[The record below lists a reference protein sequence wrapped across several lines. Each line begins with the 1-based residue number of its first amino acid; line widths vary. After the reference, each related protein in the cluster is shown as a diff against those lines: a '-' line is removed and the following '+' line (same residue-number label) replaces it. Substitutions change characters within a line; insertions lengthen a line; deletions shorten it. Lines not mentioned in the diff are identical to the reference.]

1 MQTHDQFSLQK
12 EHTSPPT
19 IMPISVSE
27 KAQDKIREDE
37 SSNFFF
43 SAVLPPSNASVF
55 LGSQGLSTPLS
66 SWRGTHLHKDIE
78 GPVD

>member
-27 KAQDKIREDE
+27 KAQDKITEDE
-37 SSNFFF
+37 SSDFFF
-43 SAVLPPSNASVF
+43 SAVLPPSAF
-55 LGSQGLSTPLS
+55 LGSRGLSAPLS
-66 SWRGTHLHKDIE
+66 SWRGTHLHKDIG

>member
-27 KAQDKIREDE
+27 KAQDKITEDE
-37 SSNFFF
+37 SSDFFF
-43 SAVLPPSNASVF
+43 SAVLPPSVF

-66 SWRGTHLHKDIE
+66 CWQGTHLHKDIG